1 MGYSIWD
8 ILIYYF
14 IDLLKLLLVMSGM
27 LNYSL
32 QKNKYRYVIM
42 GLSVF
47 AFLSITKVIDK
58 SGELS
63 IDILSLL
70 VIITLLVILQ
80 GKLLRKLYTILLAYI
95 CILFLDTCV
104 TGVISLLGR
113 SSFHTIINSKVL
125 YSFGNGFS
133 ILIISTIVLIKKFRW
148 KSVGKA
154 GVSKRLYAILFA
166 SAGTGILFISSLM
179 IVNAP
184 ESSSRF
190 QSNMFAITI
199 IICLAYFVASLL
211 LVILAESRDNYR
223 TLSKV
228 NQTLLEAQQNYYLLA
243 QEKQQE
249 IRGIRHE
256 INNHLTCIYGLYR
269 SDKLEQM
276 GSYINQLIEQ
286 LNSLPELLDT
296 GNDIVNTIL
305 NEAVGKYDA
314 LGIKIQVEG
323 SFPEQLLI
331 SQMDLCVIFANAISN
346 AIEAIAKI
354 DSDPENHK
362 VIQIRI
368 RSHHD
373 DLFIDISN
381 PVAEKVTITNGIL
394 STTKKDK
401 YLHGFGTKNM
411 KQSVEKYL
419 GTVTYENVD
428 QMFTVHIAMKNR

>member
-1 MGYSIWD
+1 MVYSIWD
-8 ILIYYF
+8 ILIYYC
-14 IDLLKLLLVMSGM
+14 IDLLKLLLVMCGM
-27 LNYSL
+27 LNYLL

-42 GLSVF
+42 GLSAV
-47 AFLSITKVIDK
+47 AFIAITIMIDK

-63 IDILSLL
+63 INILSLL
-70 VIITLLVILQ
+70 IIVTLLVILQ
-80 GKLLRKLYTILLAYI
+80 GKLLRKLYTILLSYI
-95 CILFLDTCV
+95 CILFADTCI
-104 TGVISLLGR
+104 TGVISLVWE
-113 SSFHTIINSKVL
+113 SSFHTIINSKIL
-125 YSFGNGFS
+125 DNFGNGFN
-133 ILIISTIVLIKKFRW
+133 ILIISLVVLIKRFRW

-166 SAGTGILFISSLM
+166 SSGTGILFISSLM
-179 IVNAP
+179 IVNTP

-199 IICLAYFVASLL
+199 LVCLAYFVASLL

-269 SDKLEQM
+269 SGKLEQM

-286 LNSLPELLDT
+286 MSSLPVLLET

-305 NEAVGKYDA
+305 NEAVGKYEA

-323 SFPEQLLI
+323 SFPEQLFI

-346 AIEAIAKI
+346 AVEAIAKI
-354 DSDPENHK
+354 DSDPENYK

-368 RSHHD
+368 RSHHE

-381 PVAEKVTITNGIL
+381 PVAEKVIITDGIL
-394 STTKKDK
+394 HTTKKDK
-401 YLHGFGTKNM
+401 YLHGFGTKNI

-419 GTVTYENVD
+419 GTITYENAD
-428 QMFTVHIAMKNR
+428 QIFTIHITMKNR

>member
-199 IICLAYFVASLL
+199 IICLAYFAASLL

-286 LNSLPELLDT
+286 L
-296 GNDIVNTIL
+296 NTIL